1 MNSSLPCRLCEGT
14 ARYFLEASDEN
25 RRMSAE
31 GFRYFRCGAC
41 GLVFLS
47 NVPEDLNRYYA
58 DEYYAIPTLEEL
70 QQVATKDRSRIEV
83 ILRLATGRRLLEIG
97 PAFGV
102 FAWQAKHS
110 GFDVEAIEM
119 DERCCRF
126 LAESV
131 GTRTLRSDAP
141 HEAMARMAPHD
152 VIAIWH
158 VIEHLPEPLAFL
170 KAAAANLAPG
180 GILAIGTPNPDAFQ
194 FQIMGAHWPHLDAP
208 RHVVLIPAPALARVA
223 GGLGLRQVHLTA
235 DDAEARRWNRFGWQR
250 LLMNRIPGRIGAAI
264 GYVGGTML
272 SLAMAWRDRPGF
284 NGTAYTAAF
293 RKEPA

>member
-1 MNSSLPCRLCEGT
+1 M
-14 ARYFLEASDEN
+14 LEASDEN
-25 RRMSAE
+25 RRISAE
-31 GFRYFRCGAC
+31 AFHYFRCGAC

-70 QQVATKDRSRIEV
+70 GRVAAKDRSRIEL
-83 ILRLATGRRLLEIG
+83 ILRFATGGRLLEIG
-97 PAFGV
+97 PAVGV

-119 DERCCRF
+119 DARCCRF
-126 LAESV
+126 LADSV
-131 GTRTLRSDAP
+131 GIRTLRSDAP
-141 HEAMARMAPHD
+141 HEAMVRMGPHD

-180 GILAIGTPNPDAFQ
+180 GILAIATPNPEAFQ
-194 FQIMGAHWPHLDAP
+194 FQIMGARWPHLDAP
-208 RHVVLIPAPALARVA
+208 RHVALIPAPLLSRVA
-223 GGLGLRQVHLTA
+223 GELGLKLVHLTA
-235 DDAEARRWNRFGWQR
+235 NDEEARRWNRFGWQR
-250 LLMNRIPGRIGAAI
+250 LLMNRMPGRIGAAI
-264 GYVGGTML
+264 GYVGGTLL
-272 SLAMAWRDRPGF
+272 SLPMAWRDRAGF

-293 RKEPA
+293 RKEAA